1 MSDLLFIAASPYQDD
16 VLNLPVKDLDI
27 AIPFYEDFMGFQV
40 LERTEDPHKRAILW
54 RQDVKIGLAENDGNS
69 EEEGS
74 YFKVSSVQAAFDFF
88 SANGLKKCEN
98 ASLSEQINDDGIFFI
113 VAPDRLCYCF
123 GEE

>member
-54 RQDVKIGLAENDGNS
+54 QQDVKIGLAENGGNP
-69 EEEGS
+69 EEERS
-74 YFKVSSVQAAFDFF
+74 TLLWISWRNWCPLNSRLDWRA
-88 SANGLKKCEN
+88 LKFP
-98 ASLSEQINDDGIFFI
+98 LI
-113 VAPDRLCYCF
+113 R
-123 GEE
+123 